1 MDHERQEFAQ
11 QRRKEA
17 SKKVRNEK
25 TWRSSDGMAGNG
37 KSSISEVAPDAVHR
51 EDDDDDDDDEDD
63 ARDAEDDVGGG
74 SMENKVRTR
83 NSKSLHINEAG
94 QHTRKGEMTRR
105 SRCVKE

>member
-37 KSSISEVAPDAVHR
+37 KSSVSEVAPDAVHR
-51 EDDDDDDDDEDD
+51 ADDDDDEDD

-83 NSKSLHINEAG
+83 NSRSLHINEARK
-94 QHTRKGEMTRR
+94 HTRKGEMTRR
-105 SRCVKE
+105 GRCVKE